1 MATEQAEV
9 ADRGAFEH
17 AKHVLD
23 EAARQS
29 QEIDRTLEKSRKVQR
44 RAIPA
49 LKRAGYLKRS

>member
-1 MATEQAEV
+1 MAMEQAE
-9 ADRGAFEH
+9 ATGRGTSEH